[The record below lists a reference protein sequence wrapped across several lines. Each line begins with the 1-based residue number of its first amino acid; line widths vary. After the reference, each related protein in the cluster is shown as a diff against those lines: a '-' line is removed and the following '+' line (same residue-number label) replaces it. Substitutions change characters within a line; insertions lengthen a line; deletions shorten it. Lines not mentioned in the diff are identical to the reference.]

1 MEMKLESII
10 LSEKTQ
16 HKWLSILWFLLYEI
30 FRIGK
35 LIESEGKLFIDELEN
50 RGNEW
55 LINFC
60 GVSFWGN
67 QNVLELYSADIC
79 TALNLLFKE

>member
-16 HKWLSILWFLLYEI
+16 HKWLSILRFLLYEI

-35 LIESEGKLFIDELEN
+35 LIESEGKLFIDK
-50 RGNEW
+50 
-55 LINFC
+55 
-60 GVSFWGN
+60 S
-67 QNVLELYSADIC
+67 
-79 TALNLLFKE
+79 